1 MQMQR
6 ENILPTDIYFKL
18 CVLAYFYFRKLITS
32 SMDCVL
38 TALSSLEKK
47 NSNVTHRINKYF
59 FEFLNSLAIFLLH
72 FLQ

>member
-47 NSNVTHRINKYF
+47 KFECNSQDKQV
-59 FEFLNSLAIFLLH
+59 FL
-72 FLQ
+72 